1 MDAKTYGRVMS
12 NELEQCFEFYTAV
25 VVLGK
30 MILITESVSLLNMAL
45 STNHFPTAGV
55 KHVQRHTKMS
65 KSVTQ
70 LSRLY
75 VTEGMLRAKEGREH
89 LV

>member
-45 STNHFPTAGV
+45 STNHFPTALGETCT
-55 KHVQRHTKMS
+55 KTYQDVQISNTVITSVCDTRHAQS
-65 KSVTQ
+65 
-70 LSRLY
+70 
-75 VTEGMLRAKEGREH
+75 GRRP
-89 LV
+89 